1 MEKGKRQVL
10 KVPVQVPSRSRGTP
24 APGADRAVESCGSAP
39 GDAIP
44 WVAMGVAGRSRFRRL
59 AGVHPP
65 WEMHTPVYALSVP
78 PIPDFPCSGLFLCK
92 AGQLIGRE
100 GLLPMLSNVLMA
112 LTLVSCCKSV
122 NWTAGSGLD
131 SRQRPASWNRSRSCW
146 TVMPSWFYT
155 SLVNLLL

>member
-10 KVPVQVPSRSRGTP
+10 KVPVRVLSRSRGTL
-24 APGADRAVESCGSAP
+24 APGADRDVQSCGSAP

-44 WVAMGVAGRSRFRRL
+44 WAAMGVAGRGRVRRL
-59 AGVHPP
+59 AGVRPP
-65 WEMHTPVYALSVP
+65 WETQTPAFAPSLP

-112 LTLVSCCKSV
+112 LTLVSYCKSV
-122 NWTAGSGLD
+122 NRTAGSVRVLE
-131 SRQRPASWNRSRSCW
+131 
-146 TVMPSWFYT
+146 
-155 SLVNLLL
+155 